1 MAARLISS
9 AMPAPGSAARRA
21 AAVILGLAIAGGLAG
36 VDAVG
41 GPGTIVIGTVVL
53 APFVVSLLSG
63 PRETALVAIVAIALA
78 VVSGAWNHSF
88 GTGAYYLRA
97 AVVLIGGA
105 VSVLGAGARQRTTRD
120 SLRFGLLADVADVAD
135 GQLTLEETA
144 SRLGALVVPAF
155 ADIFILDVV
164 GEGGLR
170 RLAATAA
177 GPDAAALEARLRE
190 RPLPA
195 VGQPG
200 SSGVIAS
207 RRPQLLTEV
216 SDEVLRQSAHDED
229 DLALLRSLHLT
240 GSVVVPLSA
249 RGRTLGAVTLLV
261 TGGSH
266 RRYARED
273 LRFVEVLSGRI
284 ALALDNAG
292 LFTERQTM
300 EAQLTTALGNLTEA
314 VTVQNPDGN
323 LIYANQA
330 AADVLGYASPEELM
344 ATPPVEIAYQYE
356 SFREDGAPLQTSDLP
371 GRRVL
376 EGAESDSL
384 VVRVVDRRTGEQ
396 RWRLTKSSAVRDP
409 AGRVTMVVNVIA
421 DITAVKRAELVQRLL
436 AGAGEALSSAREL
449 DATLQRVADVCVP
462 ELADWCS
469 VSMPDEHHQLQTVA
483 VAHTDPEKVA
493 LARRLGERYPTD
505 LDEPGGAPRVF
516 REGAPLVVD
525 HVTDEML
532 VAAARG
538 DEERLQMLRALGMRA
553 ALVVPMS
560 THGRTVGVLTLVSAE
575 SGRSFG
581 EEDVALASD
590 LARQAATAVENARL
604 YTERSR
610 IARTLQ
616 DSLLPDELPPL
627 PGWRTASLYRPA
639 GEEDRVGGDFYEA
652 FALDDG
658 EWMLVVGDVTGR
670 GATAAALTGLMRHT
684 LRAVATLTGSAR
696 AALDKLNRDLTA
708 RDRTSLCT
716 AVCVVLR
723 EHDGQTQADIICAG
737 HPLPIL
743 IRNGHAEYV
752 GQFGP
757 VLGAFADET
766 WEPVTLALRPGDVL
780 VLYSDGV
787 PDATGAEDRF
797 GPERLQQTLAPAT
810 SATDAI
816 ARVERALA
824 DFQVGTQ
831 SDDTALLAVER
842 IGVGEVRADQPP
854 DQANTHSASRGR

>member
-1 MAARLISS
+1 ML
-9 AMPAPGSAARRA
+9 PAPGSAARRA

-53 APFVVSLLSG
+53 APFVVSLLGG
-63 PRETALVAIVAIALA
+63 PRETALVAVVAVILA
-78 VVSGAWNHSF
+78 AVSAAWNHSF
-88 GTGAYYLRA
+88 DTGAYYLRA
-97 AVVLIGGA
+97 AVVLLGGA
-105 VSVLGAGARQRTTRD
+105 VSVLGAGARQRITRD
-120 SLRFGLLADVADVAD
+120 RVRFGLLADVADVAD
-135 GQLTLEETA
+135 GRLTLEETA
-144 SRLGALVVPAF
+144 SQLGALVVPAF

-164 GEGGLR
+164 HEGGLR
-170 RLAATAA
+170 RLAVTAS
-177 GPDAAALEARLRE
+177 GPAAAEQERRLLE
-190 RPLPA
+190 RPLP
-195 VGQPG
+195 GPGHPG
-200 SSGVIAS
+200 SGRAVES
-207 RRPQLLTEV
+207 RTPQLLTEV
-216 SDEVLRQSAHDED
+216 TDEMLREAARDED
-229 DLALLRSLHLT
+229 DLALFRWLQLT

-249 RGRTLGAVTLLV
+249 RGRTLGAVTLLL
-261 TGGSH
+261 TGRSH
-266 RRYARED
+266 RRYVPED

-292 LFTERQTM
+292 LFTELQTM

-314 VTVQNPDGN
+314 VTVQSPHGH

-330 AADVLGYASPEELM
+330 AAELLGYASPQELM
-344 ATPPVEIAYQYE
+344 ATPATEIAHQYE
-356 SFREDGAPLQTSDLP
+356 SFREDGAPLQTPDLP
-371 GRRVL
+371 GRRVM
-376 EGAESDSL
+376 EGAESESL

-396 RWRLTKSSAVRDP
+396 RWRVTKSSAVRDT
-409 AGRVTMVVNVIA
+409 AGRVTMVVNVIG
-421 DITAVKRAELVQRLL
+421 DITAAKRAELVQRLL

-449 DATLQRVADVCVP
+449 EATLQRVADVCVP

-469 VSMPDEHHQLQTVA
+469 VSMPDEHHQLRTVA

-505 LDEPGGAPRVF
+505 LDEPGGAAQVF
-516 REGAPLVVD
+516 REGTPVVVD
-525 HVTDEML
+525 DVTDEML
-532 VAAARG
+532 VAAATD
-538 DEERLQMLRALGMRA
+538 DEQLQMLRELRMRA
-553 ALVVPMS
+553 GLVVPMS

-575 SGRSFG
+575 SGRRFG

-616 DSLLPDELPPL
+616 DSLLPDALPTL
-627 PGWRTASLYRPA
+627 PGWRMASLYLPA

-652 FALDDG
+652 FALEGG

-670 GATAAALTGLMRHT
+670 GADAAALTGLMRHT
-684 LRAVATLTGSAR
+684 LRAIATFTGSAR
-696 AALDKLNRDLTA
+696 AALDKLNRDLVA
-708 RDRTSLCT
+708 RPQMSLCT

-723 EHDGQTQADIICAG
+723 ERDGQAQADIICAG
-737 HPLPIL
+737 HPLPVL
-743 IRNGHAEYV
+743 IRDGTAEYV

-757 VLGAFADET
+757 MLGAFADER
-766 WEPVTLALRPGDVL
+766 WEPVTLNLHPGDVL

-810 SATDAI
+810 GGADAI
-816 ARVERALA
+816 ARVHQALTE
-824 DFQVGTQ
+824 FQLGTQ
-831 SDDTALLAVER
+831 PDDTALLAVER
-842 IGVGEVRADQPP
+842 TGAGAVRSAGPP
-854 DQANTHSASRGR
+854 GDENAGASSAGP